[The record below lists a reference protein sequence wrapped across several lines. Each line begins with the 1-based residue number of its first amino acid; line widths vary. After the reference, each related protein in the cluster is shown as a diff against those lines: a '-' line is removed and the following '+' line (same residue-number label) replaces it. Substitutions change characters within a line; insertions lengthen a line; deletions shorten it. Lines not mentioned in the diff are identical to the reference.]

1 MHQVVRAEKSRRVGG
16 WTGRRLFFDFVLG
29 IRFVFSFFCSWTLLI
44 SVLCMSRLIESLFF
58 RAGFSESK
66 AAVQLSRPVPS
77 LNLLLNCACRRS
89 FVLCTLIQH
98 IIWSVRYNGYRG
110 IASGTPSSP

>member
-1 MHQVVRAEKSRRVGG
+1 MWVYSVHQVVRAEKSRRVGG

-58 RAGFSESK
+58 CAGFSELK
-66 AAVQLSRPVPS
+66 AAIELSSAVPS
-77 LNLLLNCACRRS
+77 LN
-89 FVLCTLIQH
+89 I
-98 IIWSVRYNGYRG
+98 
-110 IASGTPSSP
+110 